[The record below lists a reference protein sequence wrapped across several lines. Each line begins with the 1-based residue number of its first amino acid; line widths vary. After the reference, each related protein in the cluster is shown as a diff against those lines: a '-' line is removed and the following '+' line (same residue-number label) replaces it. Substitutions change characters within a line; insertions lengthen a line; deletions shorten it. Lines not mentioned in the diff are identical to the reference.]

1 MEMKTQLTK
10 CLVHKKGSPNR
21 KIKNLMMYLQALRKQ
36 KQSIPNEE
44 EEKGREKDEECKDKQ
59 LKSM

>member
-10 CLVHKKGSPNR
+10 ISGTQKGSPKR
-21 KIKNLMMYLQALRKQ
+21 KIKNLMMYLQALKKQ

-44 EEKGREKDEECKDKQ
+44 EEKGRRK
-59 LKSM
+59 MRNVRINN